1 MKRITLLMLAALVS
15 AHAQQPAGSPV
26 VPAPGKEEPVRTV
39 RLLIAGRR
47 PMPVFEQR
55 GDKYLEVE
63 PPLKVVCPTLVE
75 IGEEPKSGVPQSA
88 EDAKKRQRGV
98 SMNQVVKLENYKGSS
113 QLRLKLLRP
122 HVAQSVTPPVVT
134 CSLGDMLEPLVVI
147 SAEDSNKAWEN
158 PLVQVIDL
166 APQKVPART
175 VIAVNLSKV
184 PLAAFFESAQTAISP
199 QSVRTVA
206 LPASTS
212 EVFRFRVDAQT
223 GKGNVPLVNSSYQLS
238 ARNRLILLAI
248 PNPQAAQGM
257 PPLSLQMVVDTP
269 AGG

>member
-1 MKRITLLMLAALVS
+1 M
-15 AHAQQPAGSPV
+15 
-26 VPAPGKEEPVRTV
+26 RTV

-63 PPLKVVCPTLVE
+63 PPLKVVCPSLVE
-75 IGEEPKSGVPQSA
+75 IGEEPKSGVPQN
-88 EDAKKRQRGV
+88 EEETKKRQRGV
-98 SMNQVVKLENYKGSS
+98 SMNQVVKLVNYKGSS

-122 HVAQSVTPPVVT
+122 HTTQTSAPSVVT
-134 CSLGDMLEPLVVI
+134 CALGDMLEPLVVI
-147 SAEDSNKAWEN
+147 SAEDSSRAWEN

-166 APQKVPART
+166 ASQKVPART

-184 PLAAFFESAQTAISP
+184 PLAAYFESAQTAISP

-206 LPASTS
+206 LPSLASD
-212 EVFRFRVDAQT
+212 VFRFRVDAQT
-223 GKGNVPLVNSSYQLS
+223 AKGNVPLVNSSYQLA

-257 PPLSLQMVVDTP
+257 PPLNVQMVVDTP
-269 AGG
+269 VGE